1 MARLKGI
8 LKERS
13 FSCADQGSLFCHPEP
28 ALAGERSAF
37 RRDVMALSTASRD
50 PNAALKQ
57 AAAVYAVR
65 YVESGMTVGLG
76 TGSTAIFAIRHIG
89 AMLQNGELKNIVGFA
104 TSRVSWDAAVELK
117 IPMLPEDLPKAI
129 DVTIDGADEVDPQL
143 NLIKGGGGAL
153 LREKLVAQAT
163 THEIIVVDESKLSPR
178 LGTLHVLP
186 IEVLPFGWR
195 SQARFLESLGA
206 RFVVR
211 QTVDGKEYRT
221 DQGNMILD
229 CDFGP
234 IADSVEL
241 AIKLEARAGIVEHGL
256 FLNLTHSVVVSS
268 ASGVRE
274 LGRK

>member
-1 MARLKGI
+1 
-8 LKERS
+8 
-13 FSCADQGSLFCHPEP
+13 
-28 ALAGERSAF
+28 
-37 RRDVMALSTASRD
+37 MALSTASRD

-57 AAAVYAVR
+57 AAAVYAGR
-65 YVESGMTVGLG
+65 YVEAGMTVGLG